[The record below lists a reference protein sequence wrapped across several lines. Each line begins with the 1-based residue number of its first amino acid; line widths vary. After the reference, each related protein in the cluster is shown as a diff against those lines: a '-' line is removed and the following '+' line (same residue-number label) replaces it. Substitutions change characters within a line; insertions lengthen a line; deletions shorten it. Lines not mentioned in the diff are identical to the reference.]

1 MSPLPVV
8 KSNAFHHHCIT
19 VENYRILY
27 IISYV
32 CAFWSLGWMKWSC
45 GSSSVETCHD
55 CHGRWD
61 DNCIGAQSFN
71 DMQISSP
78 RGTPLGLA
86 GCSSTH
92 INQVLGCSMSKWNI
106 GHTNIPE
113 YAMPWLKSTWS
124 HRWAT
129 CQLSGRGKVFPVG
142 SVEGGTW
149 MSDISTRRCSSFKG
163 AGP

>member
-1 MSPLPVV
+1 MEY
-8 KSNAFHHHCIT
+8 C
-19 VENYRILY
+19 
-27 IISYV
+27 ISYHMYV
-32 CAFWSLGWMKWSC
+32 HFDLLAWSC
-45 GSSSVETCHD
+45 GSSSVETCH
-55 CHGRWD
+55 GPWD

-78 RGTPLGLA
+78 RGTPLGLP

-92 INQVLGCSMSKWNI
+92 INPVLGCSMSKWNI

-129 CQLSGRGKVFPVG
+129 CQLSGRGKVFRLGALKVG
-142 SVEGGTW
+142 HGWVTY
-149 MSDISTRRCSSFKG
+149 RHG
-163 AGP
+163 AVAPSKEQDHSWCPSRAPQRLRDVRDHGHFQCYERV